1 MKGKKRK
8 VNGIIGL
15 LVWVMKWLIF
25 VIKTKIWNFLK
36 FMIVKKDEMFSF
48 YNKNQDIE
56 LSRTKDV
63 IGSFKGKSTPK
74 FVFQN

>member
-1 MKGKKRK
+1 
-8 VNGIIGL
+8 
-15 LVWVMKWLIF
+15 
-25 VIKTKIWNFLK
+25 
-36 FMIVKKDEMFSF
+36 MIAKKDEMFSF
-48 YNKNQDIE
+48 YNKNQDME